1 MKAAIRD
8 EYVKRAKELISQ
20 MTTEE
25 KLRMLTTHHAECER
39 LGLSEYYI
47 GTEVARGF
55 VGRTPDKIST
65 VFPQPVGLSGTFD
78 KELMAKLGEIAANE
92 ARAYYNEERKGGV
105 SLWGPTVDMARDPR
119 WGRNEEAYGE
129 DPCLTGEM
137 SAAYTKTMEGDNGQ
151 FVKTIPTLKHFCANN
166 NEEDRGSCNAY
177 LPLRLKFEYYYAA
190 FERAI
195 RYGGARSIMTA
206 YNEING
212 CPAII
217 NPDLKKIL
225 KDKWGLWYVVS
236 DGGDFSQTV
245 ISHRTFNSH
254 SESFARSI
262 RAGSDSMTDNDE
274 LVFEAARAALD
285 KGEITEAEL
294 DASILNTLFSRFAL
308 GQFDECEYNSIDKSI
323 IDCDEY
329 KAVNLRAALEQMVLL
344 KNEGI
349 LPVKDSPKKIAVLGP
364 IADENLMDWYTG
376 YSSGD
381 ISVKQGMEEAFSD
394 SEIIH
399 DSLWDIVAV
408 KAPNGK
414 YFSVKEDG
422 TIKADTDTVTDSEL
436 FELQEWGENWNNL
449 FSVKYKK
456 YVRLFDDNSFKL
468 HNRRVYDWF
477 TRETLNFFKYGEKM
491 LIEEFLHH
499 RRLVCD
505 SEGNITVKKIRGVSD
520 EQLFEIRVMES
531 GRERAKKAASA
542 CDLVIYCIGNHPV
555 QTAKEC
561 YDRKTLDLNIQT
573 GMAEHIYGINRN
585 TVMMIISSY
594 PYSVNSEKEKLPAI
608 IYSSHAGAH
617 LGTAAAKVIKG
628 EYNPAGRLS
637 QTWYRS
643 EHDLPEIMDYDIES
657 AKTTYMYFEGTPL
670 FPFGYGLSYST
681 FEYSSF
687 EVHENDGILS
697 AELDVKNISQTDGD
711 EVVQVYFTVPDS
723 KVTRPA
729 RKLCAFER
737 VHIEAGETV
746 HVSVEIPRDILR
758 IYNVR
763 TREMMVERGSYRFF
777 AAASSDD
784 IRAEYEIQ
792 ISGEELGNRPD
803 NFDAQCFDSA
813 DGFKIFYS
821 PKLERH
827 YIRVC
832 GWGGTAVYKGAEL
845 SSKSKL
851 RISASSVL
859 GKGNITVNFGTDEQV
874 SLDIAP
880 SLAYDDFC
888 VYSVDIPNDTTD
900 KLVISASDNVSILD
914 FQVE

>member
-1 MKAAIRD
+1 MPNYIIIKITIILGRDCEYMKEAIRD

-78 KELMAKLGEIAANE
+78 KELMSRLGEIAANE

-137 SAAYTKTMEGDNGQ
+137 SAAYTKAMEGDNGR

-166 NEEDRGSCNAY
+166 NEEERGSCNAY
-177 LPLRLKFEYYYAA
+177 LPLRLKYEYYYAA

-212 CPAII
+212 CPAIL
-217 NPDLKKIL
+217 NPDLKTIL

-245 ISHRTFNSH
+245 LFHRFFDTH
-254 SESFARSI
+254 SESLARSI
-262 RAGSDSMTDNDE
+262 KAGSDSMTDDDE
-274 LVFEAARAALD
+274 LVFEAAKAALD

-308 GQFDECEYNSIDKSI
+308 GQFDECEYNSIDKSV

-329 KAVNLRAALEQMVLL
+329 KAVDLRAALEQMVLL
-344 KNEGI
+344 KNDGI
-349 LPVKDSPKKIAVLGP
+349 LPVKNSPHRIAVLGP

-422 TIKADTDTVTDSEL
+422 TVRADADSMTDSEL
-436 FELQEWGENWNNL
+436 FELQDWGENWNNL

-456 YVRLFDDNSFKL
+456 YVRLFDDDSLKL
-468 HNRRVYDWF
+468 HNRMVYDWF
-477 TRETLNFFKYGEKM
+477 TRETFNFFKYGEKL

-505 SEGNITVKKIRGVSD
+505 SEGSLTVKK
-520 EQLFEIRVMES
+520 
-531 GRERAKKAASA
+531 
-542 CDLVIYCIGNHPV
+542 
-555 QTAKEC
+555 
-561 YDRKTLDLNIQT
+561 
-573 GMAEHIYGINRN
+573 
-585 TVMMIISSY
+585 
-594 PYSVNSEKEKLPAI
+594 
-608 IYSSHAGAH
+608 
-617 LGTAAAKVIKG
+617 
-628 EYNPAGRLS
+628 
-637 QTWYRS
+637 
-643 EHDLPEIMDYDIES
+643 
-657 AKTTYMYFEGTPL
+657 
-670 FPFGYGLSYST
+670 
-681 FEYSSF
+681 
-687 EVHENDGILS
+687 
-697 AELDVKNISQTDGD
+697 
-711 EVVQVYFTVPDS
+711 
-723 KVTRPA
+723 
-729 RKLCAFER
+729 
-737 VHIEAGETV
+737 
-746 HVSVEIPRDILR
+746 
-758 IYNVR
+758 VR
-763 TREMMVERGSYRFF
+763 
-777 AAASSDD
+777 
-784 IRAEYEIQ
+784 
-792 ISGEELGNRPD
+792 
-803 NFDAQCFDSA
+803 
-813 DGFKIFYS
+813 
-821 PKLERH
+821 
-827 YIRVC
+827 
-832 GWGGTAVYKGAEL
+832 
-845 SSKSKL
+845 
-851 RISASSVL
+851 
-859 GKGNITVNFGTDEQV
+859 
-874 SLDIAP
+874 
-880 SLAYDDFC
+880 
-888 VYSVDIPNDTTD
+888 
-900 KLVISASDNVSILD
+900 
-914 FQVE
+914 